1 MNKND
6 LQEIIEPL
14 TMHFDKSRIKHCENG
29 KCKHNYNKDCMFRW
43 LILDEDG
50 HCREKQLR

>member
-6 LQEIIEPL
+6 LQEIMEPL
-14 TMHFDKSRIKHCENG
+14 TMHFSKSQIKHCENG